1 MKNMMIAML
10 AFLPLSFLG
19 VAPAPPQAAG
29 KKKVMCTLPVLKA
42 IADELNGG
50 AFEVVA
56 LAKPD
61 QDPHTVSPTPS
72 LMKKLREAELFVEIG
87 LQLELW
93 ADEVANGSGNPA
105 LARGAK
111 GRLVAS
117 AGIPR
122 EEVPAVVSRSQGD
135 VHPEGNPH
143 LWLDPLRAKAIAEN
157 VAAGLKGIAP
167 DQAADVDA
175 RLKAFRDRIDVSLF
189 GADLVKEA
197 GPRALTSKTL
207 DGTLFPWLEEKKMAD
222 RLGGWM
228 KKARPLQGQKVIEF
242 HKSWVYLAR
251 TFGFEI
257 VGSVQPKPR
266 IEPGPQHLQAL
277 ADLVRDQKVRV
288 ILVDNFYSLANP
300 NALAEQTGAK
310 VAVVPNQPGGEG
322 TADYAAFI
330 DRVLDTLLEA
340 SR

>member
-1 MKNMMIAML
+1 MKTLIVALL
-10 AFLPLSFLG
+10 AALPLASPG
-19 VAPAPPQAAG
+19 AAPPQDAG

-50 AFEVVA
+50 AFEIIA

-72 LMKKLREAELFVEIG
+72 LMKRLREAELFVEIG

-105 LARGAK
+105 LARAAK

-143 LWLDPLRAKAIAEN
+143 LWLDPLRAKGIAEN
-157 VAAGLKGIAP
+157 IAAGLKGIAP
-167 DQAADVDA
+167 DQAADIDA
-175 RLKAFRDRIDVSLF
+175 RLKGFKDRIDAALF
-189 GADLVKEA
+189 GEDLVKEA
-197 GPRALTSKTL
+197 GARALTRKAL
-207 DGTLFPWLEEKKMAD
+207 DGTLPAWLEEKKLAD

-228 KKARPLQGQKVIEF
+228 KKARPLRGQKVVEF
-242 HKSWVYLAR
+242 HRSWIYLGKV
-251 TFGFEI
+251 FGFEI
-257 VGSVQPKPR
+257 VGSVQPKPG

-277 ADLVRDQKVRV
+277 AALIREQKVRV
-288 ILVDNFYSLANP
+288 IVVDNFFSPANP
-300 NALAEQTGAK
+300 RALAEQTGAK
-310 VAVVPNQPGGEG
+310 VALVPNQPGGEG
-322 TADYAAFI
+322 PADYFSFV
-330 DRVLDTLLEA
+330 DRVLDLLLEA
-340 SR
+340 SK

>member
-1 MKNMMIAML
+1 MNRIRVLYTA
-10 AFLPLSFLG
+10 AFLAGLVASPLG
-19 VAPAPPQAAG
+19 AEDAP

-50 AFEVVA
+50 AFEITA

-61 QDPHTVSPTPS
+61 QDPHNVSPTPS

-105 LARGAK
+105 LTRGGK

-122 EEVPAVVSRSQGD
+122 EEVPAVVSRSEGD

-143 LWLDPLRAKAIAEN
+143 LWLDPLRAKTIAEN
-157 VAAGLKGIAP
+157 IAAGLKGVAP
-167 DQAADVDA
+167 AQAADVDA
-175 RLKAFRDRIDVSLF
+175 RLKAFQGRIDAAMF
-189 GADLVKEA
+189 GPDLLKEA
-197 GPRALTSKTL
+197 GARSLTRKAL
-207 DGTLFPWLEEKKMAD
+207 DGSLFAWLEEKKLAD
-222 RLGGWM
+222 ALGGWM
-228 KKARPLQGQKVIEF
+228 KKARPLRGQKMIEF
-242 HKSWVYLAR
+242 HKSWIYLAK

-257 VGSVQPKPR
+257 VGSVQPKPG
-266 IEPGPQHLQAL
+266 IEPGPQHLQSLAAL
-277 ADLVRDQKVRV
+277 IRDQKVRV
-288 ILVDNFYSLANP
+288 IIVDNFYSLASP

-330 DRVLDTLLEA
+330 DKVLDTLVEA
-340 SR
+340 AK

>member
-1 MKNMMIAML
+1 MNRIRVLCTAAVLTGLVASPL
-10 AFLPLSFLG
+10 AAED
-19 VAPAPPQAAG
+19 AP

-50 AFEVVA
+50 AFEITA

-105 LARGAK
+105 LARGGK

-143 LWLDPLRAKAIAEN
+143 LWLDPLRAKAIAGN
-157 VAAGLKGIAP
+157 IAAGLQGIAP
-167 DQAADVDA
+167 DQAGGIDE
-175 RLKAFRDRIDVSLF
+175 RLKAFQGKIDAAMF
-189 GADLVKEA
+189 GTELVREA
-197 GPRALTSKTL
+197 GARSLTRKAL
-207 DGTLFPWLEEKKMAD
+207 DGSLVAWLEEKKMAD

-228 KKARPLQGQKVIEF
+228 KKARPLRGQKMVEF
-242 HKSWVYLAR
+242 HKSWVYLAK

-257 VGSVQPKPR
+257 VGSVQPKPG

-277 ADLVRDQKVRV
+277 TALIRAQKVRV
-288 ILVDNFYSLANP
+288 ILVDNFYGLANP
-300 NALAEQTGAK
+300 NALAEQAGAK

-322 TADYAAFI
+322 PADYVAFV

-340 SR
+340 SK